1 MSAITTLNPKAE
13 SARHAQA
20 LAINISAARGLAEML
35 KTNLGPKGT
44 MKMLVS
50 GAGDIKI
57 TKDGNILLHEM
68 QVQHPTA
75 SLIARAATA
84 QDDITGDGTTSIVL
98 IIGELL
104 KQADL
109 YMDEGLHPRIVAE
122 GFELAKKEALQVLD
136 TLKIPVTVNRE
147 TLVQI
152 ARTSLRTKLSIEN
165 ADILTDIVVDAILA
179 INESGK
185 PTDLNMIEIMEMQ
198 HRTEADSRLVRGIV
212 LDHGGRHPSMPKAL
226 KNAYILTCNVSLEYE
241 KTEVNAEADS
251 RLVRGIVLD
260 HGGRHPSMPKALKNA
275 YILTCNVSLE
285 YEKTEVNAGF
295 FYKNTEERDRLVASE
310 RKFIDDRVQKI
321 VELKRKVCSDGD
333 KNKSF
338 VVINQK
344 GIDPFSLD
352 MLAKEGILALRRAKR
367 RNMER
372 LTLACGGE
380 AMNSVENLTKE
391 CLGFAEDVYEHVL
404 GEEKY
409 TFVEGC
415 KNPKS
420 VTVLLKGSTKYILNQ
435 LKDALRDGLRSL
447 TNAIEDGCVI
457 PGGGAFEIVAHQALT
472 QYKEQVKGRARL
484 GVQAFAESLLII
496 PKAIAQNA
504 GHNQQET
511 IVKLQHEYATSKI
524 PVGIDIA
531 TGEAMEP
538 KSLGIFDNY
547 RVKKQLIHSST
558 SIATNLI
565 LVDEILR
572 AGLSSL
578 RPGGQ

>member
-13 SARHAQA
+13 SARQAQA
-20 LAINISAARGLAEML
+20 LAINISAARGLADML

-57 TKDGNILLHEM
+57 TKDGNTLLHEM

-98 IIGELL
+98 MIGELL

-109 YMDEGLHPRIVAE
+109 YIAEGLHPRIVGE
-122 GFELAKKEALQVLD
+122 GFELAKKEALAVLD
-136 TLKIPVTVNRE
+136 KMKVPINTDRE
-147 TLVQI
+147 SLIQI
-152 ARTSLRTKLSIEN
+152 ARTSLRTKLSTEN
-165 ADILTDIVVDAILA
+165 ADILTDIVVDAVLA
-179 INESGK
+179 LYEAGK
-185 PTDLNMIEIMEMQ
+185 PVDLNMVEIMEMQ

-241 KTEVNAEADS
+241 KTEVNA
-251 RLVRGIVLD
+251 
-260 HGGRHPSMPKALKNA
+260 
-275 YILTCNVSLE
+275 
-285 YEKTEVNAGF
+285 GF
-295 FYKNTEERDRLVASE
+295 FYKNAEERDRLVTSE

-321 VELKRKVCSDGD
+321 VDLKRQVCSGD
-333 KNKSF
+333 EKNKSF
-338 VVINQK
+338 VIINQK

-352 MLAKEGILALRRAKR
+352 VLAKEGILALRRAKR

-380 AMNSVENLTKE
+380 AMNSVEELTKE
-391 CLGFAEDVYEHVL
+391 CLGYAEDVYEHVL
-404 GEEKY
+404 GEEKF

-420 VTVLLKGSTKYILNQ
+420 VTVLLKGSTKYGLNQ
-435 LKDALRDGLRSL
+435 FKDALRDGLRSV
-447 TNAIEDGCVI
+447 TNALEDGCVI
-457 PGGGAFEIVAHQALT
+457 PGAGAFEIVAHQALT
-472 QYKEQVKGRARL
+472 QYKDQVKGRARL
-484 GVQAFAESLLII
+484 GVQAFAEALLII

-504 GHNQQET
+504 GHDQQET
-511 IVKLQHEYATSKI
+511 IVKLQHEYATTKI
-524 PVGIDIA
+524 PVGIDIT